1 MVARDEELSSASL
14 LLLKI
19 HVVVV
24 RFKAPEGQTGTECL
38 WEEEREDVWEES
50 AAQDGELN

>member
-19 HVVVV
+19 HVLVV
-24 RFKAPEGQTGTECL
+24 RFKAPGGQTGTECL
-38 WEEEREDVWEES
+38 WEEDTENVWEES